1 MGLSNREEAERTR
14 TRVIDAALS
23 LFSRRGYGHTSLEMI
38 ANELGMT
45 RGAIYG
51 HFKNKLDLYTQL
63 MQLSQTPLYDIM
75 EDALRDDGP
84 PLEVLRRFMDQWF
97 DLLENNPR
105 HRASFEIL
113 LNKTEL
119 TEELSDYL
127 ESEYSLTQSMVD
139 GMAELLGRAVKQRDL
154 PRKADVGFH
163 ALAAYNILMGVTHTW
178 LFNPR
183 LFAITEMG
191 SRMTEQFFG
200 SLPQPTPASSPRKRA
215 LAS

>member
-14 TRVIDAALS
+14 LRVIDAALS

-63 MQLSQTPLYDIM
+63 MRLSQTPLYDIM
-75 EDALRDDGP
+75 RKALDDDGP
-84 PLEVLRRFMDQWF
+84 PLDVLRRFMTEWF
-97 DLLENNPR
+97 DLLEADPR

-127 ESEYSLTQSMVD
+127 KSEYSLTQAMID
-139 GMAELLGRAVKQRDL
+139 GVAELLDRAVKRREL
-154 PRKADVGFH
+154 IRKTDIGFH

-191 SRMTEQFFG
+191 RRMTEQYLG
-200 SLPQPTPASSPRKRA
+200 SLPRPAAAAPA